1 MNTKI
6 IILIV
11 ITILILVALVLALV
25 NYVKMN
31 TMEKIRSDVYQLFLQ
46 VEHAYKQGENKAK
59 FNEVIKL
66 ARGMLPAWA
75 SLFIS
80 EEFIN
85 TTIQIWFNGIKDL
98 LDDGK
103 INGSKNVGV

>member
-1 MNTKI
+1 MKI
-6 IILIV
+6 IILI
-11 ITILILVALVLALV
+11 IIAILLLVLIVLALV

-31 TMEKIRSDVYQLFLQ
+31 TLEKIRSDVYQMFLQ
-46 VEHAYKQGENKAK
+46 VEHAYKQGENRAK
-59 FNEVIKL
+59 FNKVIKL

-75 SLFIS
+75 GLFLS
-80 EEFIN
+80 DKFIN

-103 INGSKNVGV
+103 INRSSNLGV